1 MAKDQ
6 TKRLAPTTIQEDKDV
21 LAAIQALSPAYAP
34 ANSAC
39 AVTALSTAQG
49 VMITAQATEVQ
60 KTADADA
67 ARDTANGKEWAFH
80 NLILEAKNQVI
91 AQYGSD
97 SDQVQAIGLK
107 KKSEY
112 NKPTKPKTPATK

>member
-1 MAKDQ
+1 MVAALQ
-6 TKRLAPTTIQEDKDV
+6 TLAPV
-21 LAAIQALSPAYAP
+21 YAP
-34 ANSAC
+34 AN
-39 AVTALSTAQG
+39 TAYTIANLMTAQGAMTTAQG
-49 VMITAQATEVQ
+49 VEVQ
-60 KTADADA
+60 KVGEAEA
-67 ARDTANGKEWAFH
+67 ARDAANTKEWTYH
-80 NLILEAKNQVI
+80 NLVLEAKKQVI